1 MHISVGSCESIKG
14 VWGHAPLEKT
24 GAICCILR
32 CILAQFQFKNCLKIS
47 MFIATTKKKY
57 ATVTC
62 YFMNTIALV
71 FCKNKTM

>member
-1 MHISVGSCESIKG
+1 
-14 VWGHAPLEKT
+14 
-24 GAICCILR
+24 
-32 CILAQFQFKNCLKIS
+32 